1 MRCHRARAYMV
12 DIFMAFY
19 GKEERQQQLETFQ
32 TQFDYRL
39 TIDMCVHTI
48 QFESLWL
55 NPIASSEKHFSFNSA
70 HIFPQGSMKKKY
82 CLRKDFFSL
91 HLMLVC
97 PFPHQTIQQH
107 TCIAYSCVCAQGY
120 TFLVRLSILSGLIKS
135 ELK

>member
-55 NPIASSEKHFSFNSA
+55 NPIASSEIHFSFNSA
-70 HIFPQGSMKKKY
+70 HIFPQGSMKKKMLLKEGFFQSPSHA
-82 CLRKDFFSL
+82 CLSLSTSDHIAAYMHSIFVCLCTRIHIFS
-91 HLMLVC
+91 
-97 PFPHQTIQQH
+97 TSQH
-107 TCIAYSCVCAQGY
+107 SLWIN
-120 TFLVRLSILSGLIKS
+120 K
-135 ELK
+135 E